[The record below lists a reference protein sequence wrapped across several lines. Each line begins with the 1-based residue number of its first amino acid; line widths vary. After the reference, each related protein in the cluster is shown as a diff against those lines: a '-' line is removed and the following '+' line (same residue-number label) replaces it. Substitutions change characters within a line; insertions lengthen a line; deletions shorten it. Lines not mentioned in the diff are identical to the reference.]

1 MVDQTL
7 HWAEVV
13 TAFILV
19 ATLVSLIS
27 VGLTLRWLVTSKAL
41 LASTALTI
49 IGSISKV
56 VGGLLGS
63 VGILVVLVIL
73 FPTAAEWIV
82 NTYMPRTIIW
92 QTNFQTWLT
101 QQVTD
106 SRTATAM
113 GLILKSFSLGSAL
126 LGFVFGQFS
135 QAFFSTVLGKSFHYR
150 MHTEQVAL
158 SLNRDGVAHEKRL
171 AQVEIVQRQGTTP
184 PPPKGPR

>member
-63 VGILVVLVIL
+63 VGILVVLVIQ

-82 NTYMPRTIIW
+82 NTYMPKTIIW

-113 GLILKSFSLGSAL
+113 GL
-126 LGFVFGQFS
+126 
-135 QAFFSTVLGKSFHYR
+135 
-150 MHTEQVAL
+150 
-158 SLNRDGVAHEKRL
+158 
-171 AQVEIVQRQGTTP
+171 
-184 PPPKGPR
+184 